1 MCIFKLQSSLPP
13 SYLCHYQG
21 LKKMT
26 ELAEIQQDW
35 GTPNLQ
41 TIEFQNL
48 NSFFKKV
55 RKIHK
60 KNFWFRKRAT
70 LV

>member
-1 MCIFKLQSSLPP
+1 LM
-13 SYLCHYQG
+13 
-21 LKKMT
+21 

-48 NSFFKKV
+48 NSFF
-55 RKIHK
+55 
-60 KNFWFRKRAT
+60 
-70 LV
+70 